1 MWDSASGQAGC
12 HMGRLASHVWHC
24 YKLSYQTHLWGWH
37 CGVAS
42 RLTWSGTA
50 ALTARP
56 LSEGPAHPISEL
68 ESKEAAVI
76 ADVGT
81 GR

>member
-1 MWDSASGQAGC
+1 MCSSASRLAGC
-12 HMGRLASHVWHC
+12 HMGHLALNVWHC
-24 YKLSYQTHLWGWH
+24 CKLSYQTHLQGWH
-37 CGVAS
+37 RGAAS

-56 LSEGPAHPISEL
+56 LSEGPAHPILEL
-68 ESKEAAVI
+68 ESKKAAVV

-81 GR
+81 GH